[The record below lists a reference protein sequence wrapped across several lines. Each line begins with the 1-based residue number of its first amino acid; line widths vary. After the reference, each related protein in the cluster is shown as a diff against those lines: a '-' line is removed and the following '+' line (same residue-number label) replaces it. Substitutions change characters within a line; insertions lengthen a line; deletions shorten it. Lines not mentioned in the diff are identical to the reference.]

1 MADFK
6 PTPAQQQ
13 AISDRDQNIIVSAS
27 AGSGK
32 TAVLVNR
39 AVDLIKEGRATVDR
53 MLLVTFTDAAAKNM
67 RDKIRQRMQ
76 EVAQAEPRLRDL
88 MNEQVNRL
96 AVADISTI
104 HAFCLKLI
112 KRYYFLI
119 GLDPQFRLLTDDT
132 ERLLLQEDVL
142 HQVNEQFYASADEES
157 DDAASFGQLVL
168 NFSSDR
174 DDQGLNDLVLKLME
188 IANAQPDP
196 EQWLAQLP
204 TSYQLN
210 GPVLDSAFYQHQL
223 LPLVLQRLDQLCHDF
238 AELTQRADQEG
249 LSKARE
255 VLEDDQAV
263 LTQLQ
268 AALDPAHLT
277 SDQLQ
282 AILGG
287 VSFGS
292 FSGRPKKGAA
302 GYDDFKA
309 LNQERNQL
317 KKEWPTV
324 AATVADKDAA
334 LAQLDQFSAR
344 FQGLHDRA
352 VAAQLDDKTL
362 ISLDKDL
369 QQFAQARQLLVPN
382 SWNAVRAIIRGAK
395 FRTMAGKPKGDP
407 VAADVY
413 ATLTASR
420 QALKKQLTGIQDS
433 FFAYDEDQFQEISH
447 QSQRLLTKL
456 SQVTVAF
463 RRAYQQVK
471 LSRHVL
477 EFSDLEH
484 YAYQILTPPADQ
496 PDWQELVANLQ
507 RHYQEIMVDEY
518 QDTNRLQEA
527 ILTRLTNPAQHN
539 MFMVGDVK
547 QSIYRFR
554 QADPSLF
561 LHKYQRYRQPG
572 AGDEAIVLGENFRS
586 MSNVTDFTNLL
597 FAQLMGADVGEIE
610 YDQAAHLKYA
620 ATYYETADNQPRPT
634 EILLYDANA
643 DQDAIK
649 ESPDQHE
656 DDKLAGEL
664 KMVGMRIKQMVANEE
679 QIFDPAT
686 QQLRPVNYGDIVLL
700 ERTKSINNTLMEE
713 FSKLEI
719 PLTVHDVESYFQATE
734 VRVMMALLR
743 LIDNPHQDIPLV
755 AVLRSPLVGLST
767 KELAFIRLQN
777 RSANYYGALQTFKSN
792 YANADR
798 HLIKPELLNAA
809 ATADQP
815 DPVAVLYDKVSHFL
829 DQLATFRQTAQQQ
842 SLVDLIWQIYNETGY
857 LDYVG
862 AMPGGAQRQAN
873 LHAFYQRAHD
883 YEQSSFKGLYQF
895 IRFIEKMQ
903 EHDKDLGVAPTQLVK
918 NTVNVMTIHGSK
930 GLQFPIVFLID
941 ATHGFNQQAT
951 RETAVV
957 DAVNKVGIEYTDP
970 EEVRY
975 DTPQRQAII
984 SAVQQGER
992 AEDLRVLYVAL
1003 TRAEQRLIITGSFNE
1018 ENRRQ
1023 NLASAW
1029 TRWQKAFQS
1038 PATLLGPQ
1046 LRVNA
1051 RSFMDWIGLAL
1062 ARSTEFRAKQVAPAG
1077 MELDESAMADYQ
1089 HYQPLFAG
1097 QRFTVGCYTAADVT
1111 EKLASLQ
1118 EQREETVLTDQTA
1131 IDQEQLKQ
1139 IKQLLEA
1146 RYPYQVAT
1154 KTTAYQSVTDVK
1166 RLFEYPD
1173 NAVEAQWDYE
1183 QQQREK
1189 QAQGI
1194 YFNNHFAEPA
1204 FIKQAD
1210 EQPAA
1215 TTIGTATHLVFQKLP
1230 LTAGEVSPTLVAD
1243 EVQRLVDQGL
1253 MTPAVAAKINVT
1265 GVARFFQTAV
1275 GQQVLAA
1282 PEHYHREEP
1291 FAMVMNGAELFK
1303 EIKTSDQEQVLLHG
1317 IVDGYL
1323 ETPTGIILVDYK
1335 TDHLRPGFGE
1345 AEIVDRY
1352 RGQLNLYKEALGLM
1366 KPLPVVQMGLY
1377 LVESE
1382 QFITI

>member
-13 AISDRDQNIIVSAS
+13 AISDRDRNIIVSAS

-39 AVDLIKEGRATVDR
+39 AVALIKEGRATVDR

-67 RDKIRQRMQ
+67 RDKIRQRLQ

-142 HQVNEQFYASADEES
+142 RQVNEQFYAVADEES
-157 DDAASFGQLVL
+157 DNAASFGQLVL

-188 IANAQPDP
+188 IANAQPNP

-210 GPVLDSAFYQHQL
+210 GPVLASTFYRDQL
-223 LPLVLQRLDQLCHDF
+223 RPLVLQQLAQLQHDF
-238 AELTQRADQEG
+238 AELAQRADQEG

-255 VLEDDQAV
+255 VLADDQAV
-263 LTQLQ
+263 LTRLQ
-268 AALDPAHLT
+268 AALDPANLDG
-277 SDQLQ
+277 DQLQ

-287 VSFGS
+287 VTFGS
-292 FSGRPKKGAA
+292 FSGRPQKGAA
-302 GYDDFKA
+302 GYDEFKV

-317 KKEWPTV
+317 KKKWPAV
-324 AATVADKDAA
+324 AATVADKETA
-334 LAQLDQFSAR
+334 LARLDQFSAR
-344 FQGLHDRA
+344 FQELRDRA
-352 VAAQLDDKTL
+352 AAAQLDGKTL
-362 ISLDKDL
+362 ASLDKDL
-369 QQFAQARQLLVPN
+369 QQFTQARRLLVPDT
-382 SWNAVRAIIRGAK
+382 WNAVRAIIRGAK

-407 VAADVY
+407 VAAEVY

-433 FFAYDEDQFQEISH
+433 YFAYDEDQFQEISH

-484 YAYQILTPPADQ
+484 YAYQILTPPTDQ

-527 ILTRLTNPAQHN
+527 ILTRLTNPDQHN
-539 MFMVGDVK
+539 LFMVGDVK

-561 LHKYQRYRQPG
+561 LHKYRRYQQPG
-572 AGDEAIVLGENFRS
+572 VGDEAIVLGENFRS

-620 ATYYETADNQPRPT
+620 ATYYETADNQPQPT
-634 EILLYDANA
+634 EVMLYDANA
-643 DQDAIK
+643 DRDAIK

-679 QIFDPAT
+679 RIFDPAT
-686 QQLRPVNYGDIVLL
+686 KQLRPVNYGDIVLL
-700 ERTKSINNTLMEE
+700 ERTKSINNTLMKE

-777 RSANYYGALQTFKSN
+777 RTADYYGALQSFKSN

-798 HLIKPELLNAA
+798 HLIKPELLNAT
-809 ATADQP
+809 ATDDQP
-815 DPVAVLYDKVSHFL
+815 DPVAALYDKVSHFL

-951 RETAVV
+951 RDTAVV
-957 DAVNKVGIEYTDP
+957 DAVNKVGIEYIDQ
-970 EEVRY
+970 EHVRY

-984 SAVQQGER
+984 NAVQQGER

-1003 TRAEQRLIITGSFNE
+1003 TRAEQRLVITGSFNE

-1029 TRWQKAFQS
+1029 ARWQKAFQS
-1038 PATLLGPQ
+1038 PAILLGPQ
-1046 LRVNA
+1046 LRVTA

-1062 ARSTEFRAKQVAPAG
+1062 ARSAAFRAKQVAPAG

-1089 HYQPLFAG
+1089 HYQSLFTG
-1097 QRFTVGCYTAADVT
+1097 QRFTVASYTAADVAQQ
-1111 EKLASLQ
+1111 LAGLQ
-1118 EQREETVLTDQTA
+1118 AQQAAPVVTDQTA
-1131 IDQEQLKQ
+1131 IDQQELAR
-1139 IKQLLEA
+1139 IKQLLGA
-1146 RYPYQVAT
+1146 RYPYPVAT

-1194 YFNNHFAEPA
+1194 YFNQHFAEPA

-1230 LTAGEVSPTLVAD
+1230 LTAGPVTPASVQA

-1253 MTPAVAAKINVT
+1253 LTPAVAAKINVT
-1265 GVARFFQTAV
+1265 GVAGFFQTAV
-1275 GQQVLAA
+1275 GQQILAA

-1303 EIKTSDQEQVLLHG
+1303 EIKTSNNEQVLLHG
-1317 IVDGYL
+1317 IIDGYL

-1335 TDHLRPGFGE
+1335 TDHLRPGFGV
-1345 AEIVDRY
+1345 AEIVARY
-1352 RGQLNLYKEALGLM
+1352 RGQLNLYQEALSLM
-1366 KPLPVVQMGLY
+1366 KPLPVVQKGLY

>member
-1 MADFK
+1 MADFN
-6 PTPAQQQ
+6 PTPAQRQ

-39 AVDLIKEGRATVDR
+39 AVDLIREGRTTVDR

-67 RDKIRQRMQ
+67 RDKIRQRLQ
-76 EVAQAEPRLRDL
+76 EVAQADPRLRDL

-142 HQVNEQFYASADEES
+142 RQVNEQFYATADEES
-157 DDAASFGQLVL
+157 ATAASFGQLVL

-196 EQWLAQLP
+196 EEWLTQLP

-210 GPVLDSAFYQHQL
+210 GPVLASAFYQKQL
-223 LPLVLQRLDQLCHDF
+223 RPLVLQRLDQLQHDF
-238 AELTQRADQEG
+238 AELSHRAAQEG
-249 LSKARE
+249 LDTAHK
-255 VLEDDQAV
+255 VLADDQAL

-268 AALDPAHLT
+268 TALDPARLDA
-277 SDQLQ
+277 DQLR
-282 AILGG
+282 AILAG
-287 VSFGS
+287 VKFGS
-292 FSGRPKKGAA
+292 FSGRPAKDAA
-302 GYDDFKA
+302 GYDEFRQ
-309 LNQERNQL
+309 LNRERNQL
-317 KKEWPTV
+317 KKDWQTAITP
-324 AATVADKDAA
+324 VADKDAA
-334 LAQLDQFSAR
+334 LDRLTDFSTR
-344 FQGLHDRA
+344 FQDLRNRA
-352 VAAQLDDKTL
+352 QAAQLADQT
-362 ISLDKDL
+362 IASLERDL
-369 QQFAQARQLLVPN
+369 RQLAQARQLLVPD

-395 FRTMAGKPKGDP
+395 LRTMAGKPKNDP
-407 VAADVY
+407 AAAEVY
-413 ATLTASR
+413 TTLTSSR
-420 QALKKQLTGIQDS
+420 QTLKRQLTSIQDS
-433 FFAYDEDQFQEISH
+433 FFAYDEDQFQNISH

-456 SQVTVAF
+456 SQVTIAF

-471 LSRHVL
+471 LDRHVL

-527 ILTRLTNPAQHN
+527 ILTRLTNPAAHN
-539 MFMVGDVK
+539 LFMVGDVK

-561 LHKYQRYRQPG
+561 LHKYQRYRQTG
-572 AGDEAIVLGENFRS
+572 AGDEVIVLGENFRS

-620 ATYYETADNQPRPT
+620 ATYYDTDANRPRPT
-634 EILLYDANA
+634 EIMLYDANA
-643 DQDAIK
+643 DQDA
-649 ESPDQHE
+649 SPETHE

-664 KMVGMRIKQMVANEE
+664 RMVGLRIKQMVAKGE
-679 QIFDPAT
+679 QLFDPAT
-686 QQLRPVNYGDIVLL
+686 KQMRPISYGDIVLL

-777 RSANYYGALQTFKSN
+777 RSADYYAALQTFESN
-792 YANADR
+792 YTTPDR
-798 HLIKPELLNAA
+798 HLVTPELLNTP
-809 ATADQP
+809 ATGQQP
-815 DPVAVLYDKVSHFL
+815 DPIAALHDKVHRFL
-829 DQLATFRQTAQQQ
+829 NQLAAFRQTAQQQ

-903 EHDKDLGVAPTQLVK
+903 EHDKDLGVAPTQLAK

-930 GLQFPIVFLID
+930 GLQFPVVFLID
-941 ATHGFNQQAT
+941 ASHGFNQHAT

-957 DAVNKVGIEYTDP
+957 DAVNKVGIEYTDQ
-970 EEVRY
+970 ERVRY

-984 SAVQQGER
+984 SAIQQGER

-1003 TRAEQRLIITGSFNE
+1003 TRAEQRLIITASFNE

-1023 NLASAW
+1023 NLAGAW
-1029 TRWQKAFQS
+1029 ARWQKAFQS
-1038 PATLLGPQ
+1038 PTTLLGAQ

-1062 ARSTEFRAKQVAPAG
+1062 ARSADFRAKRVAPAG
-1077 MELDESAMADYQ
+1077 VELDESAMADYQ
-1089 HYQPLFAG
+1089 RYQSLFTG
-1097 QRFTVGCYTAADVT
+1097 QQFTVTSYTAAGVVQEL
-1111 EKLASLQ
+1111 EKLQQQPAAVAAQ
-1118 EQREETVLTDQTA
+1118 QVPV
-1131 IDQEQLKQ
+1131 DQEEVAQVK
-1139 IKQLLEA
+1139 KLLGS
-1146 RYPYQVAT
+1146 RYPYPVAT

-1173 NAVEAQWDYE
+1173 DSTEAQWDYE

-1194 YFNNHFAEPA
+1194 YFSNHFAEPA
-1204 FIKQAD
+1204 FIKRAD
-1210 EQPAA
+1210 DQPTAA
-1215 TTIGTATHLVFQKLP
+1215 TIGTATHLVFQKLS
-1230 LTAGEVSPTLVAD
+1230 LTGGNVNPALVQD
-1243 EVQRLVDQGL
+1243 EIQRLVDQQL
-1253 MTPAVAAKINVT
+1253 ITPVVANKINVQ
-1265 GVARFFQTAV
+1265 GVTQFFQTAV

-1282 PEHYHREEP
+1282 PTHYHREEP

-1303 EIKTSDQEQVLLHG
+1303 EIKPSNNEQVLLHG
-1317 IVDGYL
+1317 IIDGYL
-1323 ETPTGIILVDYK
+1323 ETPAGIILVDYK
-1335 TDHLRPGFGE
+1335 TDHLRPGFGA

-1352 RGQLNLYKEALGLM
+1352 RGQLNLYKEALLLM
-1366 KPLPVVQMGLY
+1366 KPLPVVQTGLY
-1377 LVESE
+1377 LVESG
-1382 QFITI
+1382 QFIAI